1 MGIHH
6 PLSQK
11 QLPFKLENIELED
24 IYILAMFS
32 DNNMPQ
38 NATLLF
44 SCNHPTNSSAHLTF
58 QQD

>member
-1 MGIHH
+1 MGIHQ
-6 PLSQK
+6 PLSQE

-24 IYILAMFS
+24 IYILAIFS

-44 SCNHPTNSSAHLTF
+44 S
-58 QQD
+58 